1 MAIYG
6 DGKHNEN
13 MEYNGPKYVV
23 TDKTVYRTTHWRVE
37 CNDDTYFVQCQE
49 GDMYDT
55 WFIES
60 DEEGSIDPESQLGH
74 DLITTCE
81 IYEDWNMDNDDRFDD
96 EDGGYG
102 TGAK

>member
-13 MEYNGPKYVV
+13 MEHKPLQYVV

-37 CNDDTYFVQCQE
+37 TDNDTYFIQCQE
-49 GDMYDT
+49 GDISDT

-60 DEEGSIDPESQLGH
+60 DNAGYVDVESELGEEIKQV
-74 DLITTCE
+74 CE
-81 IYEDWNMDNDDRFDD
+81 DYEEFDMD
-96 EDGGYG
+96 G
-102 TGAK
+102 TQ

>member
-13 MEYNGPKYVV
+13 MEYSAPTFKV

-37 CNDDTYFVQCQE
+37 TDNDTYFVQCQE
-49 GDMYDT
+49 GDISDT

-60 DEEGSIDPESQLGH
+60 DEEGFVDIESELGEE
-74 DLITTCE
+74 IKRVCE
-81 IYEDWNMDNDDRFDD
+81 DYEEFDM
-96 EDGGYG
+96 DGGYDG
-102 TGAK
+102 

>member
-13 MEYNGPKYVV
+13 MEYNAPKFVV

-37 CNDDTYFVQCQE
+37 TDNDTYFVQCQE
-49 GDMYDT
+49 GDISDT

-60 DEEGSIDPESQLGH
+60 DLEGFIDNESELGQEIIKVCEDFEE
-74 DLITTCE
+74 
-81 IYEDWNMDNDDRFDD
+81 FDM
-96 EDGGYG
+96 DGGYG
-102 TGAK
+102 G